1 MKLRLRQRPAF
12 LALALCCLSAA
23 PNSRAVGPALTNAI
37 LFVTQVPMPAE
48 ANANQVTNV
57 VVSVASP
64 LGNHLGDTAHAGRG
78 GDLWLRLANGT
89 VTNLTRGAGYGVNG
103 AQHTNG
109 IAVRQ
114 PFMHWSGTKAIFS
127 MVVGA
132 PRFAGDTNQ
141 FFWQLYE
148 VTGLPNGPYAISKVP
163 NQPTN
168 YNNVSPCYGTDER
181 IIYTTDRARDGSAHL
196 YPQLDEYNDIPTVTG
211 LWSLDTN
218 TGGLFLLNHTP
229 SGAFNP
235 VIDSFGRLLFTRWDH
250 LVQDRNAT
258 GDRLPG
264 TPNATTNGTGNFSD
278 ESPAAIFNPLDR
290 TEIFPEPRTFDA
302 TNLAALGVN
311 GQAFNTFFPW
321 QITEDGTDEEV
332 LNHIGRHELLQ
343 SIIPS
348 FPGDPNLVTNQI
360 AARWNSNF
368 IGNFFYLREHQTNAG
383 VYYGVD
389 GPDFGTHG
397 SGQIVT
403 LTGPPTLN
411 PSNMFL
417 SYVTVRLANNG
428 GVYRNPTPMSDG
440 SLVAVHTPGT
450 GSDSNLGTAANPVPA
465 YNFRIKLLTNSGGF
479 LTNGVQL
486 TPGSTNPV
494 TYWNGSNLVTY
505 AGTLWELDPVE
516 VRGHT
521 KTNRITSIIQPL
533 TQQVI
538 DEAGVDTA
546 LLKKYLQANNLALL
560 VSYNVTRRDRADR
573 QQPFNL
579 RIAGTTNVTWGPTN
593 NGVANPKLYDISH
606 IQFLQADQ
614 RRGLTLSSNLNAPPI
629 PGRRVLPTLMHDP
642 AADNLPTSSAPA
654 GAVKLGADG
663 SFAAFVPARR
673 AMTWQ
678 LTGTNNESVVK
689 ERYWV
694 TFAPGEIRTCKNCHG
709 INTIDQAGNPPP
721 ANKPQALADLLA
733 YWKTQNTPTFA
744 VQTNNNT
751 NFLAITFKRVL
762 GQTNLTHTVEL
773 SSDLT
778 NWLAGSSYSAFT
790 NTPVT
795 TNTTEVSRTGAGT
808 ETIRVRDNTPFT
820 APVTNHFLRVR
831 ISSPAP

>member
-1 MKLRLRQRPAF
+1 MKPNLTKL
-12 LALALCCLSAA
+12 LALLAFVLFSVA
-23 PNSRAVGPALTNAI
+23 PSSRAVGPTLTNAI
-37 LFVTQVPMPAE
+37 LFVTQVPMPVE
-48 ANANQVTNV
+48 VNANQVSNV
-57 VVSVASP
+57 VVSVATP
-64 LGNHLGDTAHAGRG
+64 LGNHLADTAHAGRG
-78 GDLWLRLANGT
+78 GDLWLRLPNGT
-89 VTNLTRGAGYGVNG
+89 MTNLTRGAGYGVNG

-114 PFMHWSGTKAIFS
+114 PAMHWSGTKAIFS

-132 PRFAGDTNQ
+132 PRFSGDTNK

-148 VTGLPNGPYAISKVP
+148 VSGLPNGPYSITQVS

-181 IIYTTDRARDGSAHL
+181 VIFTCDRPRDGAPHL

-211 LWSLDTN
+211 LWSFSPTN
-218 TGGLFLLNHTP
+218 ALYGDLFLLNHTP

-235 VIDSFGRLLFTRWDH
+235 IIDSFGRLLFTRWDH

-264 TPNATTNGTGNFSD
+264 TANATTNGTGNFSD
-278 ESPAAIFNPLDR
+278 ESPLAVFNSLDR
-290 TEIFPEPRTFDA
+290 SEIFPEPRTFDA

-311 GQAFNTFFPW
+311 GQAFNSFFPW

-332 LNHIGRHELLQ
+332 LNHIGRHELVQ

-360 AARWNSNF
+360 ATRWNSNF

-403 LTGPPTLN
+403 LTGPLGMN

-417 SYVTVRLANNG
+417 TYITAKNG
-428 GVYRNPTPMSDG
+428 GSVYRNPTPMSDG
-440 SLVAVHTPGT
+440 TLVAVHTANSGL
-450 GSDSNLGTAANPVPA
+450 DSNTGTATNPVPA
-465 YNFRIKLLTNSGGF
+465 YNYRLKLLTNSGGF
-479 LTNGVQL
+479 LTNGTAL

-505 AGTLWELDPVE
+505 TGTLWELDPVE

-521 KTNRITSIIQPL
+521 KMNRIVSSIQPL

-546 LLKKYLQANNLALL
+546 LLQKYLRANNLALL
-560 VSYNVTRRDRADR
+560 VSYNVTRRDHADR

-579 RIAGTTNVTWGPTN
+579 RIAGTTNVTWGQTN
-593 NGVANPKLYDISH
+593 TGVVNPKLYDISH

-614 RRGLTLSSNLNAPPI
+614 RRGLTMSSNLNAPPI

-642 AADNLPTSSAPA
+642 AADNTPTVNAPL

-733 YWKTQNTPTFA
+733 YWKSQNTPTSS
-744 VQTNNNT
+744 VQNNGNT
-751 NFLAITFKRVL
+751 NYLAITFKRVL

-778 NWLAGSSYSAFT
+778 NWLGGSSYSTFT

-795 TNTTEVSRTGAGT
+795 TNTTEVSRTGVGT
-808 ETIRVRDNTPFT
+808 ETIRVRDNTPLT

-831 ISSPAP
+831 VTSPAP